1 MDYKGGIT
9 TMHRHI
15 ARYLGHFTS
24 LALGL
29 ALMFAAPAHAAYPE
43 RPVTMVVPFAAG
55 GTTDILARIV
65 GEELGKRLGQQVVID
80 NRPGAGG
87 NTGTAVVAKA
97 APDGYTLVMGTIG
110 THAINSSIYKR
121 MPYDPVRDFAP
132 VTIVATVPNVLVAHP
147 SAPFRTVTELIA
159 YAKANPGKLNFAS
172 SGAGSSIHLSGEMF
186 KAMTE
191 TEIEHIT
198 YKGSGPAVIDMIS
211 GQVPLMIMFDNLP
224 SSLSQIKAGKL
235 MALGVTSAA
244 RTPILPDVPTIA
256 EAALPEYEATP
267 WFGVLA
273 PAGTPKEIID
283 RLNGEIVAILGMPAV
298 KERLLEQGAEPVGDT
313 PEHFAEVIKADL
325 TKWAAL
331 IDKVGISID

>member
-1 MDYKGGIT
+1 
-9 TMHRHI
+9 MHRYIVRHLG
-15 ARYLGHFTS
+15 YLTA

-29 ALMFAAPAHAAYPE
+29 TLMFAAPAHAAYPE

-65 GEELGKRLGQQVVID
+65 GEELSKRLGQQIVID
-80 NRPGAGG
+80 NRPGASG

-191 TEIEHIT
+191 TDIVHVT

-211 GQVPLMIMFDNLP
+211 GQVPSMIMFDNLP
-224 SSLSQIKAGKL
+224 SSLPQIKAGKL
-235 MALGVTSAA
+235 MALGVTSAT
-244 RTPILPDVPTIA
+244 RTPILPEVPTIA
-256 EAALPEYEATP
+256 EAALPGYEATP

-273 PAGTPKEIID
+273 PAGTPKEIVD
-283 RLNGEIVAILGMPAV
+283 KLNSEIVAILGMPSV
-298 KERLLEQGAEPVGDT
+298 KERLLEQGAEPVGDA
-313 PEHFAEVIKADL
+313 PEHFVEVIEADL

-331 IDKVGISID
+331 IEKAGISID

>member
-1 MDYKGGIT
+1 
-9 TMHRHI
+9 MHHHI
-15 ARYLGHFTS
+15 ARRFGRFTA

-29 ALMFAAPAHAAYPE
+29 ALMVAAPAHAVYPE

-65 GEELGKRLGQQVVID
+65 GEELSKRLGQQIVID
-80 NRPGAGG
+80 NRAGAGG

-132 VTIVATVPNVLVAHP
+132 VSIVAVVPNVLVAHP
-147 SAPFRTVTELIA
+147 FAPFHTVAELIS
-159 YAKANPGKLNFAS
+159 YAKANSGKLNFAS
-172 SGAGSSIHLSGEMF
+172 SGNGSSIHLSGEMF

-191 TEIEHIT
+191 TKIEHIP

-224 SSLSQIKAGKL
+224 SSLPQIKAGKL

-244 RTPILPDVPTIA
+244 RTPILPEVPTIA
-256 EAALPEYEATP
+256 EAGLPGYEATP

-273 PAGTPKEIID
+273 PSGTPKEIID
-283 RLNGEIVAILGMPAV
+283 RLNSEIVAILGVPAV
-298 KERLLEQGAEPVGDT
+298 KGRLFEQGAEPVGDT
-313 PEHFAEVIKADL
+313 PEHFAEVIKTDL
-325 TKWAAL
+325 TKWASL
-331 IDKVGISID
+331 IEKVGISVD

>member
-1 MDYKGGIT
+1 
-9 TMHRHI
+9 MHRYIVRHLG
-15 ARYLGHFTS
+15 YLTA

-29 ALMFAAPAHAAYPE
+29 TLMFAAPAHAAYPE

-65 GEELGKRLGQQVVID
+65 AEELGKRLGQQIVID

-97 APDGYTLVMGTIG
+97 EADGYTLVMGTIG

>member
-1 MDYKGGIT
+1 
-9 TMHRHI
+9 MHRYFTRH
-15 ARYLGHFTS
+15 LGRFTA

-43 RPVTMVVPFAAG
+43 RPVTMVVPFSAG
-55 GTTDILARIV
+55 GATDIFARIV
-65 GEELGKRLGQQVVID
+65 GEELSKRLGQQIVID

-132 VTIVATVPNVLVAHP
+132 VTIVAAVPNVLVAHP

-159 YAKANPGKLNFAS
+159 YAKANPGNLNFAS
-172 SGAGSSIHLSGEMF
+172 SGNGSSIHLSGEMF

-191 TEIEHIT
+191 TDIEHIP

-211 GQVPLMIMFDNLP
+211 GQVPSMIMFDNLP
-224 SSLSQIKAGKL
+224 SSLPQIKAGKL

-244 RTPILPDVPTIA
+244 RTPILPEVPTIA
-256 EAALPEYEATP
+256 EAALPGYEATP

-283 RLNGEIVAILGMPAV
+283 RLNSEIVAILGMPTV
-298 KERLLEQGAEPVGDT
+298 KERLLEQGAEPVGDA

-331 IDKVGISID
+331 IEKAGISVD

>member
-1 MDYKGGIT
+1 
-9 TMHRHI
+9 MHRHI
-15 ARYLGHFTS
+15 ARHLGYFTA

-29 ALMFAAPAHAAYPE
+29 TLGLVLMFAAPAHAAYPE

-65 GEELGKRLGQQVVID
+65 AEELGKRLGQQIVID

-97 APDGYTLVMGTIG
+97 EADGYTLVMGTIG

-132 VTIVATVPNVLVAHP
+132 VTIVATVPNVLVVHP
-147 SAPFRTVTELIA
+147 SAPFRTVAELIA

-224 SSLSQIKAGKL
+224 SSLPQIKAGKL

-244 RTPILPDVPTIA
+244 RTPILPEVPTIA
-256 EAALPEYEATP
+256 EAALPGYEATP

-283 RLNGEIVAILGMPAV
+283 RLNGEIVAILGMPTV

-313 PEHFAEVIKADL
+313 PEHFAGVIKADL

-331 IDKVGISID
+331 IEKAGISID